1 MYYELVC
8 GRVTDG
14 LGKHKY
20 SKTDRTSSFKER
32 TYLTS
37 QSSSEN
43 ARAKY
48 LFPCLSSQFVLQ
60 RKCRRHIRL
69 MSNLYFAFSLVI
81 VRNKLKT
88 SFSYKTKQRR
98 LKAIILSSLRS
109 ISTQAEVCKSYFKLK
124 APVYKSTQWTFLNGY
139 DKVDPTSTAKKK
151 HNYT

>member
-1 MYYELVC
+1 MWKS
-8 GRVTDG
+8 R
-14 LGKHKY
+14 KY

-37 QSSSEN
+37 KSSSAN

-139 DKVDPTSTAKKK
+139 DKVDPTSTAKKE